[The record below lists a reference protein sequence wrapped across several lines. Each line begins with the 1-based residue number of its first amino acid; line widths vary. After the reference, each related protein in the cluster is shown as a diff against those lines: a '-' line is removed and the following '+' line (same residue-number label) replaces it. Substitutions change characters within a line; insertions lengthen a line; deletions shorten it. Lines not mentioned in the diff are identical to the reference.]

1 MINSARPLLNFRIT
15 GKDYRLTV
23 QTENGLSAQS
33 KRKYKIIYYNT
44 ILHKDLF
51 TGLREIDKYRK
62 INPLV
67 LLFQ

>member
-1 MINSARPLLNFRIT
+1 MLKNVQMANAV
-15 GKDYRLTV
+15 RLITV